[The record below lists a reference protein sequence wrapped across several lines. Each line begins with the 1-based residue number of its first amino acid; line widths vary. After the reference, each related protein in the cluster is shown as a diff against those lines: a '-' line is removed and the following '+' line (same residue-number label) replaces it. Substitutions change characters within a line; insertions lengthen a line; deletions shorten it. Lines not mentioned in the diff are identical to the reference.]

1 MPSAISTDF
10 SNGDLLSRFTDSG
23 VWFLLVGGLLPYSP
37 PVISWVRSQFAL
49 RWAFR
54 QRCGTRRPS
63 SP

>member
-37 PVISWVRSQFAL
+37 PVIS
-49 RWAFR
+49 
-54 QRCGTRRPS
+54 
-63 SP
+63 